1 LNMAT
6 RSSQTELIQDG
17 DTTGVDAYMKKL
29 KHPMKDVAEEIRKTI
44 LDTDK
49 SVGEEIAWNVP
60 SFFYTGKMK
69 SFNPKEYK
77 RFIVNFNFFKR
88 DCLRLIF
95 LRGTLVKSKLLEG
108 DFKDGRKL
116 IVFHD
121 VKSVKANKKEL
132 QKIVKGL
139 IAHIKKNG

>member
-1 LNMAT
+1 MAT

-17 DTTGVDAYMKKL
+17 DTTSVDAYMKKL

-121 VKSVKANKKEL
+121 MKSVKANKKEL